1 MSGAPPTRLPQL
13 GTHRILAHVQD
24 GIGWITFNHPERRNA
39 MSLDMWTGLGL
50 AADAFGSDP
59 GVRVVVLRGAGGKAF
74 VSGADISEFESHR
87 ADAAQ
92 KKTYDE
98 IAARGHAGLARLAK
112 PLVAMIEGY
121 CVGGGL
127 ALALAADVRFAAANA
142 RFAVPAARL
151 GLGYDYRGLSALARL
166 VGPSVAKDIL
176 FSARFIEAD
185 EALRLGLVNFVADA
199 AQLEDQVL
207 AYAARIAAN
216 APLTVHAAKA
226 AMQVFE
232 LYAEPADA
240 TQAARIAT
248 LVANCF
254 DSNDY
259 REGRR
264 AFMEKR
270 SPQFKGL

>member
-1 MSGAPPTRLPQL
+1 
-13 GTHRILAHVQD
+13 
-24 GIGWITFNHPERRNA
+24 
-39 MSLDMWTGLGL
+39 
-50 AADAFGSDP
+50 
-59 GVRVVVLRGAGGKAF
+59 
-74 VSGADISEFESHR
+74 
-87 ADAAQ
+87 
-92 KKTYDE
+92 
-98 IAARGHAGLARLAK
+98 
-112 PLVAMIEGY
+112 
-121 CVGGGL
+121 
-127 ALALAADVRFAAANA
+127 
-142 RFAVPAARL
+142 
-151 GLGYDYRGLSALARL
+151 
-166 VGPSVAKDIL
+166 VAKDIL